1 MNHYKA
7 NNMKV
12 ALLFFVIVF
21 CETSF
26 SQTLL
31 DSAKLGKNEK
41 VGRYAKIRGFNM
53 YYEIYGKGE
62 PLLFIHGN
70 GGSMR
75 TFHHQLPYFA
85 NRFKVIMADSRAQG
99 KSEDSSDSLSYEMM
113 ADDFNALLDYLKID
127 SCYVMGWSDGGIN
140 ALLLA
145 MRHPKKVKKLVS
157 TGANLWP
164 DTTAIDPFLYKMVT
178 HMKDSVSK
186 LVPTPKTKN
195 LQKLLRIVV
204 DEPHIKLSDLKMVH
218 CPSLII
224 GGDHDVI
231 LPYHT
236 LLIAEAIPK
245 SYLWILPKSGH
256 STLINFKNEFNK
268 VTLDFLT
275 QPFRNIQGRE
285 RFR

>member
-1 MNHYKA
+1 
-7 NNMKV
+7 MKV
-12 ALLFFVIVF
+12 KPFLFLVVTL

-31 DSAKLGKNEK
+31 DSAKLGRNEK
-41 VGRYAKIRGFNM
+41 VGRFAKVRGFNM

-75 TFHHQLPYFA
+75 VFQYQLPYFA
-85 NRFKVIMADSRAQG
+85 KRFKVIMADSRAQG
-99 KSEDSSDSLSYEMM
+99 KSEDNSDSLSYEMM

-127 SCYVMGWSDGGIN
+127 SCYVIGWSDGGIN

-164 DTTAIDPFLYKMVT
+164 DTTAIDPFLYSMVSR
-178 HMKDSVSK
+178 MRDSVSR
-186 LVPTPKTKN
+186 LAPTPKTKN
-195 LQKLLRIVV
+195 LQKLFRIVV
-204 DEPHIKLSDLKMVH
+204 DEPHIKLPDLKKVQ

-231 LPYHT
+231 LPHHT

-256 STLINFKNEFNK
+256 STLIHFKNEFNK

-275 QPFRNIQGRE
+275 QPFRKIQGRD